1 MGKSIFEL
9 HPKESWEHVITTN
22 FDTLILFKKEI
33 KHVQKIKI

>member
-22 FDTLILFKKEI
+22 LWRGYVDYFGGRN
-33 KHVQKIKI
+33 